1 MKRRNHKIVSELPS
15 ECRYQWIDKR
25 IKDPHVLAVI
35 LDQRVEAGV
44 LGGGHTGTKVV
55 IKTHG
60 VEFSITRKIADVEDD
75 SGRGGWLGLLVRFK
89 EYIHSPLLWLHSYG
103 NCLWALIDVV
113 P

>member
-25 IKDPHVLAVI
+25 IKDPHVLAVF

-44 LGGGHTGTKVV
+44 LGGGHAGTKVV

-60 VEFSITRKIADVEDD
+60 AEFSIARKIADVEDD
-75 SGRGGWLGLLVRFK
+75 TWRMAWTSG
-89 EYIHSPLLWLHSYG
+89 
-103 NCLWALIDVV
+103 
-113 P
+113 